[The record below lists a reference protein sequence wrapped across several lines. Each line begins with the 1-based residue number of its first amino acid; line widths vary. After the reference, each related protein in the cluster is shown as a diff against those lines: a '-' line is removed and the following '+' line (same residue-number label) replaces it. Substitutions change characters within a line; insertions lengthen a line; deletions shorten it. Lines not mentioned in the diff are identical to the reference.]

1 MAGVCYAV
9 PDSGMYADRVESL
22 REQVAVH
29 PSHDG
34 GFGQRSVAK
43 PPTKYLRDQF
53 VFVKVLKDLGNGR
66 AGEVAGYAERFD
78 LA

>member
-1 MAGVCYAV
+1 M
-9 PDSGMYADRVESL
+9 
-22 REQVAVH
+22 
-29 PSHDG
+29 
-34 GFGQRSVAK
+34 AK
-43 PPTKYLRDQF
+43 PTTECLCDQF